1 MNKLLSKSTNTSL
14 RKTIID
20 AIAIVSLVEQKKL
33 SSKTSVEIEAS
44 IKDVGRIIE
53 KNLEK
58 SSTMFGEVY
67 SVLNSE
73 RGMDKWR
80 DILSFLQEPKD
91 GLIPAFI
98 IKEMYEN
105 TAFFADLMIHAYE
118 AFQQAQWRKAQML
131 YFFIASLY
139 PFYLKPYIFLAV
151 LEEKIHGVASAMV
164 VYEALLPSFKDPEL
178 YFCAAECF
186 WRNGKPGEVVPLL
199 IQARDCLQEL
209 KTLSQEEQVLQKN
222 ILGLLEALK

>member
-80 DILSFLQEPKD
+80 DILNFLQEPKD

-105 TAFFADLMIHAYE
+105 TAFFADLMI
-118 AFQQAQWRKAQML
+118 ML
-131 YFFIASLY
+131 MKLFNRSNGVRHRC
-139 PFYLKPYIFLAV
+139 YIFL
-151 LEEKIHGVASAMV
+151 
-164 VYEALLPSFKDPEL
+164 
-178 YFCAAECF
+178 
-186 WRNGKPGEVVPLL
+186 
-199 IQARDCLQEL
+199 
-209 KTLSQEEQVLQKN
+209 
-222 ILGLLEALK
+222 